1 MHPDFV
7 CVFVRRRRFALMCVG
22 NKMMRHVFLYL
33 SCFDLVACSFSC
45 KQWLDILKHGFW
57 WNLYCVGVGLP
68 MPLDCYRA
76 LRAYIC
82 PFVMPVQWR
91 TAAFCRSYEEAC
103 SSVLCKAFSHY
114 KQLIHRVADNDLHHY
129 AFYKKRNTASVMKKY
144 CKAFSQGMCKSHMP
158 TDASPGASDRTPLRF
173 RMGKNLLQIMHPLK
187 SPKRKSLSIKPPGL
201 CP

>member
-1 MHPDFV
+1 MLQPPLSKIHANVSMHPDFL
-7 CVFVRRRRFALMCVG
+7 CVFVRRRCFALMCVG

-45 KQWLDILKHGFW
+45 KQWLDVLKHGFW

-68 MPLDCYRA
+68 MPLYCYRA

-114 KQLIHRVADNDLHHY
+114 KQLIHRVADNDLHHF
-129 AFYKKRNTASVMKKY
+129 AFYEKRKMNKY

-158 TDASPGASDRTPLRF
+158 TDASPGASGRTPLRF
-173 RMGKNLLQIMHPLK
+173 IMGKKLLQIVHPL
-187 SPKRKSLSIKPPGL
+187 
-201 CP
+201 